1 MSSPL
6 RLEYLGVGLEE
17 LRPGLGD
24 LRRGL
29 LLGEVLTDVSPTFG
43 FSENDVWTTL
53 GHGAAFRL
61 GRGVPLLQLD
71 VGFFVVFYYCSTLFD
86 LPQALRTAA

>member
-43 FSENDVWTTL
+43 FS
-53 GHGAAFRL
+53 
-61 GRGVPLLQLD
+61 
-71 VGFFVVFYYCSTLFD
+71 
-86 LPQALRTAA
+86 